1 MVSEASSFRSSASRR
16 SISRSRPCTLPEGEL
31 SMLREIRPAIVL
43 VIALTLI
50 TGVAYPFAITGIAQ
64 VIFPHRAQGSLVER
78 DGKVVGS
85 ALIGQEFTSE
95 GYFHGRLSA
104 TTAPDPND
112 STKTVPA
119 PYNAANSGGSN
130 LGPTNKSL
138 VDRIEGDI
146 EKLKQE
152 NPSAQIPADLVT
164 TSGSGLDP
172 HISPEAALFQVPR
185 VAKVRNLPE
194 NRVRQLVAENT
205 SDRLIGILGEPY
217 VNVLEL
223 NLALDRA
230 GGR

>member
-1 MVSEASSFRSSASRR
+1 
-16 SISRSRPCTLPEGEL
+16 
-31 SMLREIRPAIVL
+31 MLREIRPAIVFI
-43 VIALTLI
+43 VALTLI
-50 TGVAYPFAITGIAQ
+50 TGVVYPFAITGIAQ
-64 VIFPHRAQGSLVER
+64 VTFPYKAQGSLVER

-85 ALIGQEFTSE
+85 ALLGQEFTSE
-95 GYFHGRLSA
+95 AYFHGRPSA

-130 LGPTNKSL
+130 LGPTSKAL
-138 VDRIEGDI
+138 IERIQGDI

-152 NPSAQIPADLVT
+152 NPSAQVPVDLVT

-185 VAKVRNLPE
+185 VAKARDLPE
-194 NRVRQLVAENT
+194 NRLRQLVAENT
-205 SDRLIGILGEPY
+205 SDRFVGLLGEPR

-223 NLALDRA
+223 NLALDRVA
-230 GGR
+230 AR